1 MKSFVI
7 YVKDHAES
15 ERYMQTCVNSCVSSG
30 FEAEP
35 FEGVTRY
42 TLQDWSQY
50 LYPDLVGA
58 RITGMKKESDKLYLT
73 KKACFTNHVRLW
85 NKCIE
90 LNQPIAVL
98 EQDVYCVR
106 KWDNQHFDDL
116 LLLNIVSAFKQ
127 KVFANVPNKPSYSDQ
142 LGIYDYKDT
151 FLKYTKNNLFKG
163 SFMIPG
169 TGAYAVT
176 PNGAKKLLN
185 TLEKHGWEQSDYFIN
200 TSHVRIQYIVP
211 EYFTFKLPNLNMS
224 HGY

>member
-7 YVKDHAES
+7 YVKGHAVS
-15 ERYMQTCVNSCVSSG
+15 EQYMQTCISSCENSG
-30 FEAEP
+30 FEAQP
-35 FEGVTRY
+35 FEGVTQH
-42 TLQDWSQY
+42 TLQDWAQY

-90 LNQPIAVL
+90 LNEPIAVL
-98 EQDVYCVR
+98 EQDVYCVGN
-106 KWDNQHFDDL
+106 WNDQQFDDV

-127 KVFANVPNKPSYSDQ
+127 KVFDRVSNKPNYDGQ
-142 LGIYDYKDT
+142 LGIHDYKDT
-151 FLKYTKNNLFKG
+151 FLKYTKNNLFYG

-176 PNGAKKLLN
+176 PTGAKKLLK
-185 TLEKHGWEQSDYFIN
+185 TLEMHGWEQSDYFIN
-200 TSHVRIQYIVP
+200 TSHVRIQYVVP